1 MASTEHAIA
10 AAVAVA
16 REHGLPT
23 GDPRVVRDL
32 TNVIVHLPPAPV
44 VARVSLV
51 LASVRDLA
59 WLAQQVELA
68 QFLAAAGAPVAA
80 PADELDPGPH
90 EHDGLQ
96 VTFWRYVEHD
106 RARLDGPAAM
116 RGLREVHEALAEFDG
131 VLPSADRL
139 DEVRSVLAAMPA
151 SDYASEAELNEL
163 RTFARRL
170 EPFPGRPIHG
180 DAHVGNVLCPPD
192 GRQLWTDFENAAVG
206 PVEYDLAAMAYRRE
220 PDTNAMLAA
229 YGDYDAAVFEA
240 VQPALAL
247 FLATMTTHMALM
259 GRATKSPEPRV
270 RVERALAYA
279 REM

>member
-1 MASTEHAIA
+1 VSALD

-23 GDPRVVRDL
+23 QDPRIVRDL
-32 TNVIVHLPPAPV
+32 TNVIVHLAPAPV

-51 LASVRDLA
+51 LASVRDPA
-59 WLAQQVELA
+59 SLAQQVELA
-68 QFLAAAGAPVAA
+68 QFLVAAGAPVAA
-80 PADELDPGPH
+80 PAEEVDPGPH
-90 EHDGLQ
+90 EHGGLQ

-116 RGLREVHEALAEFDG
+116 RALREVHTALAGYDG

-139 DEVRSVLAAMPA
+139 EEVRRVLDAMPP
-151 SDYASEAELNEL
+151 SGYSSEEELNML

-170 EPFPGRPIHG
+170 EPLEGRPIHG

-192 GRQLWTDFENAAVG
+192 GRQLWTDLENVAAG

-220 PDTNAMLAA
+220 PDTDAMLSA
-229 YGDYDAAVFEA
+229 YGEYDRATFEA
-240 VQPALAL
+240 VQPVLAL
-247 FLATMTTHMALM
+247 FLATMTTHMALL
-259 GRATKSPEPRV
+259 GRVTKSPEPRV